1 MPNLHGRIPCFDQS
15 AIVTLP
21 GGVVG
26 RKFLCQHLL
35 FYQCP
40 QRRQVRYRP
49 VPLSKIRRS
58 VLSGILSSE
67 RTQIKLLN
75 STDRIGL
82 SQFADEVPIEVTP
95 RPVEALVES
104 ALISQKVKMML
115 SPLLKV
121 RPQEVILSP
130 DSEQGAG

>member
-1 MPNLHGRIPCFDQS
+1 MPNLRGRIPFFDQS

-26 RKFLCQHLL
+26 RKFICQNSL
-35 FYQCP
+35 FYQSG
-40 QRRQVRYRP
+40 QRRQVGYCP
-49 VPLSKIRRS
+49 VPLNEIRRS

-67 RTQIKLLN
+67 LAQIKLLN
-75 STDRIGL
+75 STDRIRL
-82 SQFADEVPIEVTP
+82 SQLADEVPIEVPP
-95 RPVEALVES
+95 RLVEALVES

-121 RPQEVILSP
+121 RLQGVILSP
-130 DSEQGAG
+130 DSEQGIG

>member
-1 MPNLHGRIPCFDQS
+1 MTAAMPNLRGRIAFFDQL

-26 RKFLCQHLL
+26 RKFLRQHSL
-35 FYQCP
+35 FYQNG
-40 QRRQVRYRP
+40 QRRQVGYSP
-49 VPLSKIRRS
+49 VPRSEIRRS

-67 RTQIKLLN
+67 LAQIKLLN

-95 RPVEALVES
+95 CPVEALAES
-104 ALISQKVKMML
+104 TLVS
-115 SPLLKV
+115 
-121 RPQEVILSP
+121 
-130 DSEQGAG
+130 